1 MSNFLPTEEYI
12 IFQFKSN
19 FDHCRLRSNNAQLW
33 DLVGDLS
40 NNPRPT
46 FPSGSPFRPR
56 PRPPNEPPTVDV
68 IPPEFTP
75 DLPNDDV
82 FASFYPG

>member
-1 MSNFLPTEEYI
+1 MSIFLPTEEYI
-12 IFQFKSN
+12 IFQFESN

-46 FPSGSPFRPR
+46 FPSGSPFPPR
-56 PRPPNEPPTVDV
+56 PPTVDG
-68 IPPEFTP
+68 IPPGFPP

>member
-12 IFQFKSN
+12 IFQFESN

-40 NNPRPT
+40 NNPRPA
-46 FPSGSPFRPR
+46 FPSGSPFRRRPR
-56 PRPPNEPPTVDV
+56 PRPAVDG
-68 IPPEFTP
+68 IPAEFTA
-75 DLPNDDV
+75 DLPNDDA
-82 FASFYPG
+82 FSSFYAG

>member
-12 IFQFKSN
+12 IFQFESN

-46 FPSGSPFRPR
+46 FPSASPFRPS
-56 PRPPNEPPTVDV
+56 PPTVDG
-68 IPPEFTP
+68 IPP
-75 DLPNDDV
+75 DLPNDDI